1 MKRLLI
7 LFMAIVIIL
16 IAAALVQQRIH
27 LQVHDVRDNFVTL
40 QSLVSQQETIQYRA
54 LCDQIIHTWDAQR
67 ESWEVFIDHT
77 TLDETERD
85 IYCLQGYLD
94 HNASTAMCIGLIKRI
109 QAQLVQIDLQTRM
122 TWGHLF

>member
-7 LFMAIVIIL
+7 LFIAIVIIL